1 MADKKI
7 SELTSLTTPAS
18 EDLLVII
25 DDPNGT
31 PASKQ
36 ITLKNL
42 FGAVPANT
50 VLNRT
55 TVNANTTLN
64 GTTATVTANLT
75 STGVTT
81 VNQLTVANNQI
92 QINTRPTVSAN
103 SDSGTQGQ
111 IRYDTDYI
119 YVCVANNVWKRATL
133 SSW

>member
-7 SELTSLTTPAS
+7 SELTAHTSAAS
-18 EDLLVII
+18 EDLLVVI

-31 PASKQ
+31 PASKK
-36 ITLKNL
+36 ITVKNL

-64 GTTATVTANLT
+64 GTTTTVTANLN

-81 VNQLTVANNQI
+81 LNQLVVANNQI
-92 QINTRPTVSAN
+92 QISTRATVSAN
-103 SDSGTQGQ
+103 TDTGTLGQ
-111 IRYDTDYI
+111 IRFDTDYI
-119 YVCVANNVWKRATL
+119 YVCVDTNTWKRVAI
-133 SSW
+133 SSF

>member
-7 SELTSLTTPAS
+7 SELTSHSSPAS
-18 EDLLVII
+18 EDLLVVI

-31 PASKQ
+31 PVSKQ

-64 GTTATVTANLT
+64 GTTTTITANLD

-81 VNQLTVANNQI
+81 LNQLVVANNQI
-92 QINTRPTVSAN
+92 RITTRDTVGANTAT
-103 SDSGTQGQ
+103 GTTGQ
-111 IRYDTDYI
+111 IRFDTDYI
-119 YVCVANNVWKRATL
+119 YVCVDTNTWKRVAL
-133 SSW
+133 SQF

>member
-7 SELTSLTTPAS
+7 TELSSLTTAAS
-18 EDLLVII
+18 EDLLVIV

-31 PASKQ
+31 PASKK

-42 FGAVPANT
+42 FGSVPANT
-50 VLNRT
+50 VINRL

-64 GTTATVTANLT
+64 GSNTTVTANLN
-75 STGVTT
+75 STGITT
-81 VNQLTVANNQI
+81 INQLTVANNQLRI
-92 QINTRPTVSAN
+92 TTRDTVSSN
-103 SDSGTQGQ
+103 SATGTQGQ

-119 YVCVANNVWKRATL
+119 YVCVANNVWKRASL

>member
-7 SELTSLTTPAS
+7 SELTALTTAAS
-18 EDLLVII
+18 EDLLVVI

-31 PASKQ
+31 PASKKL
-36 ITLKNL
+36 TLKTL

-64 GTTATVTANLT
+64 GTTTTVTANLN

-81 VNQLTVANNQI
+81 LNQLVVANNQL
-92 QINTRPTVSAN
+92 QITTRATVAANTDT
-103 SDSGTQGQ
+103 GTTGQ
-111 IRYDTDYI
+111 IRFDTDYI
-119 YVCVANNVWKRATL
+119 YVCVDTNTWKRVAI
-133 SSW
+133 SQF